1 MGRRANGEGTVYKTI
16 QKVKRKKILEKECHI
31 CANCTDRSLCNNR
44 VGYDKCDKCKN
55 CKTECLKYCD
65 RFYCQELWVGQATV
79 NGKTKT
85 LSTGSKQRDVSE
97 KKQEI
102 QTNFKNGFVVEKNNM
117 SISDLCR
124 DEIET
129 RHAKGKTK
137 ETSHKRLLETLKRIE
152 KADFAFIPL
161 QQLEKNNSLVPCI
174 KKFFSAIKKEYSK
187 SVIDKIWQL
196 LSAAF
201 RRAVKYKLITTNPLL
216 FDDDLEKPKSV
227 KTTKKVIS
235 FTVEEEK
242 LFLDV
247 ISNNDVTYKYQYL
260 IELISGLRMGEI
272 NALDKDKD
280 IDFKNKT
287 LTVRHTVTK
296 DMKDRPILGNAPKT
310 DAGYRTTIITPTL
323 EKVLLLALEN
333 WKPNKHNLLFY
344 NHKSNSCIST
354 SAVNSAFN
362 RLCKKYNIAVHKDVN
377 QHMLRHTYATRAI
390 EAGVSVDV
398 VAKLLGHTDISITL
412 NTYCDVFALREAKQ
426 LAQIEKYYQE
436 ENINFNV

>member
-16 QKVKRKKILEKECHI
+16 QKVKRKKILEKECNI

-174 KKFFSAIKKEYSK
+174 KKFFSAIKKH
-187 SVIDKIWQL
+187 L
-196 LSAAF
+196 LRIF
-201 RRAVKYKLITTNPLL
+201 
-216 FDDDLEKPKSV
+216 F
-227 KTTKKVIS
+227 
-235 FTVEEEK
+235 
-242 LFLDV
+242 
-247 ISNNDVTYKYQYL
+247 
-260 IELISGLRMGEI
+260 
-272 NALDKDKD
+272 
-280 IDFKNKT
+280 
-287 LTVRHTVTK
+287 
-296 DMKDRPILGNAPKT
+296 
-310 DAGYRTTIITPTL
+310 
-323 EKVLLLALEN
+323 
-333 WKPNKHNLLFY
+333 
-344 NHKSNSCIST
+344 
-354 SAVNSAFN
+354 
-362 RLCKKYNIAVHKDVN
+362 
-377 QHMLRHTYATRAI
+377 
-390 EAGVSVDV
+390 
-398 VAKLLGHTDISITL
+398 
-412 NTYCDVFALREAKQ
+412 
-426 LAQIEKYYQE
+426 
-436 ENINFNV
+436 